1 VNIKAHFVQNSSP
14 ITKEC
19 SVSIIL
25 CSGEM
30 GDDLSRLNGGLG
42 WNMLPNMKPT
52 VQPSLDMVY
61 HPI

>member
-1 VNIKAHFVQNSSP
+1 VNIEAHFVQNSSP
-14 ITKEC
+14 ITKGC

-42 WNMLPNMKPT
+42 
-52 VQPSLDMVY
+52 
-61 HPI
+61 